1 MTHRFGPARN
11 TGAYSYGVGSLGL
24 LGSQLALGGQ
34 HGNGIFQLNNG
45 GVTLP
50 GEAND
55 EFTYRIV
62 TAPPLLTL
70 FKWYSDGSLEAEGPV
85 GTHPGTFEGFKNG
98 VSYGQAAFTFL
109 IGVGSLSGAVVAD
122 DAAPS
127 GVLSPATVAQLAGT
141 VLADDALASGG
152 VGVAAPAQ
160 LGGSVQAD
168 DASPSGTVVGYV
180 EPVAVI
186 GSRVVIAGKRRT
198 PLHLAGLDVA
208 EVDDIAFR
216 FATVLLPGEAVLSY
230 ACAAEPRVGT
240 DARPA
245 PLRVGA
251 AQKFGPDCIQRV
263 DGSLAEPGVTYL
275 LRCEALLNSGRT
287 AVAQAFLRVVSF
299 AT

>member
-1 MTHRFGPARN
+1 MSTTHRSDGPMLAGYHHSGDR
-11 TGAYSYGVGSLGL
+11 GLGL
-24 LGSQLALGGQ
+24 LAENFPGSGS
-34 HGNGIFQLNNG
+34 HGPS
-45 GVTLP
+45 LP
-50 GEAND
+50 FPGLVFPADTGKEIIA
-55 EFTYRIV
+55 RIV
-62 TAPPLLTL
+62 TVPPLLTL
-70 FKWYSDGSLEAEGPV
+70 FTVDELGRVQAEGPV
-85 GTHPGTFEGFKNG
+85 GSHTGTAEGFANG
-98 VSYGQAAFTFL
+98 VSYGQYPFYVQ
-109 IGVGSLSGAVVAD
+109 IGVGNLAGGVTAD
-122 DAAPS
+122 DAVPS
-127 GVLSPATVAQLAGT
+127 GVLSPAPPAQLAGT
-141 VLADDALASGG
+141 VVADDALASGG

-160 LGGSVQAD
+160 LGGSLQAD
-168 DASPSGTVVGYV
+168 DAAPSGTVGGYV
-180 EPVAVI
+180 EPVANI
-186 GSRVVIAGKRRT
+186 GSRVVIAGRRRT
-198 PLHLAGLDVA
+198 PVHLAGLDVA

-299 AT
+299 AA